1 MNDEKEKFRASL
13 KVIQGGNGK
22 NTSIDI
28 PLEDNKEKDELEKEK
43 KLLKIAYRYNGR
55 CDSFVDVE
63 TVRRLREASEKFK
76 KSYEAYLIAK
86 NNLKKAKMEIS
97 PKEEYKIHPLY
108 EEEEFSKVRFE
119 LDAERFQKILESY
132 NKQVNENK
140 PLDMPRFVNEGKK
153 HLRESTEPEIKAPRK
168 GAQHKNYKVQK
179 KKHEKLKKIAKRVAA
194 ITGVLTLTA
203 GVATY
208 TYSEINRH
216 IDKPIDMQVAQE
228 EGKTIEQMGISEETA
243 QKLFELNDE
252 IKADFSQISMGE
264 VMKMAKDNYQVSY
277 EVLQEKLS
285 NPLKTNEEDIT
296 FDIQQNDGPN
306 DKTYYIKLKGNQEKY
321 KYNNFLDLGFNSN
334 MPKEIADYIEVI
346 KENQDLL
353 KELDEGKCTKEEAIN
368 KIGGS
373 IDNTSRLV
381 GGQDFY
387 LVDGK
392 IEVDVTRNS
401 DIKKQREQKQ
411 NQIQE
416 SKNVSTKD
424 LTDEER

>member
-1 MNDEKEKFRASL
+1 
-13 KVIQGGNGK
+13 
-22 NTSIDI
+22 
-28 PLEDNKEKDELEKEK
+28 
-43 KLLKIAYRYNGR
+43 
-55 CDSFVDVE
+55 
-63 TVRRLREASEKFK
+63 
-76 KSYEAYLIAK
+76 
-86 NNLKKAKMEIS
+86 
-97 PKEEYKIHPLY
+97 
-108 EEEEFSKVRFE
+108 
-119 LDAERFQKILESY
+119 
-132 NKQVNENK
+132 
-140 PLDMPRFVNEGKK
+140 
-153 HLRESTEPEIKAPRK
+153 
-168 GAQHKNYKVQK
+168 
-179 KKHEKLKKIAKRVAA
+179 
-194 ITGVLTLTA
+194 
-203 GVATY
+203 
-208 TYSEINRH
+208 
-216 IDKPIDMQVAQE
+216 MQVAQE

-264 VMKMAKDNYQVSY
+264 VMKMAKVNYQVSY

-285 NPLKTNEEDIT
+285 DPLKTNEEDIT

-306 DKTYYIKLKGNQEKY
+306 DKTYYIKLKENQEKY
-321 KYNNFLDLGFNSN
+321 KYDNFLGLGFNSN

-346 KENQDLL
+346 KENQDIL
-353 KELDEGKCTKEEAIN
+353 KELDEGTCTKEEAIN
-368 KIGGS
+368 KIEDS

>member
-1 MNDEKEKFRASL
+1 M
-13 KVIQGGNGK
+13 
-22 NTSIDI
+22 
-28 PLEDNKEKDELEKEK
+28 
-43 KLLKIAYRYNGR
+43 
-55 CDSFVDVE
+55 
-63 TVRRLREASEKFK
+63 REASEKFK

-140 PLDMPRFVNEGKK
+140 PLDMPRFVNEGQK
-153 HLRESTEPEIKAPRK
+153 HLLESTEPEIKAPRK
-168 GAQHKNYKVQK
+168 GAQHKNYKVKK

-208 TYSEINRH
+208 AYSEINRH

-285 NPLKTNEEDIT
+285 DPLKTNEEDIT

-392 IEVDVTRNS
+392 TKPNTR
-401 DIKKQREQKQ
+401 IKKCKYKRF
-411 NQIQE
+411 N
-416 SKNVSTKD
+416 
-424 LTDEER
+424 R

>member
-1 MNDEKEKFRASL
+1 
-13 KVIQGGNGK
+13 
-22 NTSIDI
+22 
-28 PLEDNKEKDELEKEK
+28 
-43 KLLKIAYRYNGR
+43 
-55 CDSFVDVE
+55 
-63 TVRRLREASEKFK
+63 
-76 KSYEAYLIAK
+76 
-86 NNLKKAKMEIS
+86 
-97 PKEEYKIHPLY
+97 
-108 EEEEFSKVRFE
+108 
-119 LDAERFQKILESY
+119 
-132 NKQVNENK
+132 
-140 PLDMPRFVNEGKK
+140 
-153 HLRESTEPEIKAPRK
+153 
-168 GAQHKNYKVQK
+168 
-179 KKHEKLKKIAKRVAA
+179 
-194 ITGVLTLTA
+194 
-203 GVATY
+203 
-208 TYSEINRH
+208 
-216 IDKPIDMQVAQE
+216 
-228 EGKTIEQMGISEETA
+228 
-243 QKLFELNDE
+243 
-252 IKADFSQISMGE
+252 
-264 VMKMAKDNYQVSY
+264 MKMAKDNYQVSY

-285 NPLKTNEEDIT
+285 DPLKTNEEDIT

-306 DKTYYIKLKGNQEKY
+306 DKTYYIKLKENQEKY
-321 KYNNFLDLGFNSN
+321 RYDNFLDLGFNSN

-368 KIGGS
+368 KIEGS

>member
-1 MNDEKEKFRASL
+1 MNDEEEKFRASL

-43 KLLKIAYRYNGR
+43 KLLKIAYRYSGR
-55 CDSFVDVE
+55 SDSFVDAE
-63 TVRRLREASEKFK
+63 TVRMFREASEKLK
-76 KSYEAYLIAK
+76 GSYEAYLIAK
-86 NNLKKAKMEIS
+86 NNLKKAKMEII
-97 PKEEYKIHPLY
+97 PKEEYKIHSLY
-108 EEEEFSKVRFE
+108 EEEGLSKARFE
-119 LDAERFQKILESY
+119 SDAERFQKILKSY
-132 NKQVNENK
+132 NKQVNESK
-140 PLDMPRFVNEGKK
+140 V

-179 KKHEKLKKIAKRVAA
+179 KQHEKLKKIAKRVAA

-208 TYSEINRH
+208 AYSEISRH
-216 IDKPIDMQVAQE
+216 IDKPIDMQVAQK

-252 IKADFSQISMGE
+252 IKTDSFQISMGE
-264 VMKMAKDNYQVSY
+264 VMEIAKDNYQVSY
-277 EVLQEKLS
+277 DVLQEKLS
-285 NPLKTNEEDIT
+285 NPLQANEEDIII
-296 FDIQQNDGPN
+296 DIQQNDGPN
-306 DKTYYIKLKGNQEKY
+306 DKTYYIKLKGSQEKY
-321 KYNNFLDLGFNSN
+321 KYDNFPGAGFNN
-334 MPKEIADYIEVI
+334 TMPREIADYMEVI
-346 KENQDLL
+346 KGNQDLL
-353 KELDEGKCTKEEAIN
+353 KELDEGNCTKEKALS
-368 KIGGS
+368 KIEDS

-392 IEVDVTRNS
+392 IEVYVTRNS

>member
-1 MNDEKEKFRASL
+1 M
-13 KVIQGGNGK
+13 
-22 NTSIDI
+22 
-28 PLEDNKEKDELEKEK
+28 
-43 KLLKIAYRYNGR
+43 
-55 CDSFVDVE
+55 
-63 TVRRLREASEKFK
+63 
-76 KSYEAYLIAK
+76 
-86 NNLKKAKMEIS
+86 
-97 PKEEYKIHPLY
+97 
-108 EEEEFSKVRFE
+108 
-119 LDAERFQKILESY
+119 
-132 NKQVNENK
+132 
-140 PLDMPRFVNEGKK
+140 
-153 HLRESTEPEIKAPRK
+153 
-168 GAQHKNYKVQK
+168 
-179 KKHEKLKKIAKRVAA
+179 
-194 ITGVLTLTA
+194 LTLTA

-208 TYSEINRH
+208 AYSEINRH

-285 NPLKTNEEDIT
+285 DPLKTNEEDIT

-306 DKTYYIKLKGNQEKY
+306 DKTYYIKLKENQEKY
-321 KYNNFLDLGFNSN
+321 RYDNFLDLGFNSN

-353 KELDEGKCTKEEAIN
+353 KKLDEGKCTKEEAIN

-373 IDNTSRLV
+373 IDNISRLV

>member
-1 MNDEKEKFRASL
+1 M
-13 KVIQGGNGK
+13 
-22 NTSIDI
+22 
-28 PLEDNKEKDELEKEK
+28 
-43 KLLKIAYRYNGR
+43 
-55 CDSFVDVE
+55 
-63 TVRRLREASEKFK
+63 
-76 KSYEAYLIAK
+76 
-86 NNLKKAKMEIS
+86 
-97 PKEEYKIHPLY
+97 
-108 EEEEFSKVRFE
+108 RFE

-208 TYSEINRH
+208 AYSEINRH

-285 NPLKTNEEDIT
+285 DPLKTNEEDIT

-306 DKTYYIKLKGNQEKY
+306 DKTYYIKLKENQEKY
-321 KYNNFLDLGFNSN
+321 RYDNFLDLGFNSN

-353 KELDEGKCTKEEAIN
+353 KKLDEGKCTKEEAIN

-373 IDNTSRLV
+373 IDNISRLV

>member
-1 MNDEKEKFRASL
+1 
-13 KVIQGGNGK
+13 
-22 NTSIDI
+22 
-28 PLEDNKEKDELEKEK
+28 
-43 KLLKIAYRYNGR
+43 
-55 CDSFVDVE
+55 
-63 TVRRLREASEKFK
+63 
-76 KSYEAYLIAK
+76 
-86 NNLKKAKMEIS
+86 
-97 PKEEYKIHPLY
+97 
-108 EEEEFSKVRFE
+108 
-119 LDAERFQKILESY
+119 
-132 NKQVNENK
+132 
-140 PLDMPRFVNEGKK
+140 
-153 HLRESTEPEIKAPRK
+153 
-168 GAQHKNYKVQK
+168 
-179 KKHEKLKKIAKRVAA
+179 
-194 ITGVLTLTA
+194 
-203 GVATY
+203 
-208 TYSEINRH
+208 
-216 IDKPIDMQVAQE
+216 
-228 EGKTIEQMGISEETA
+228 
-243 QKLFELNDE
+243 
-252 IKADFSQISMGE
+252 
-264 VMKMAKDNYQVSY
+264 MKMAKDNYQVSY

-285 NPLKTNEEDIT
+285 APLKTNEEDIT

-306 DKTYYIKLKGNQEKY
+306 DKTYYIKLKENQEKY
-321 KYNNFLDLGFNSN
+321 RYDNFLDLGFNSN

-353 KELDEGKCTKEEAIN
+353 KKLDEGKCTKEEAIN

>member
-208 TYSEINRH
+208 AYSEINRH

-228 EGKTIEQMGISEETA
+228 EGKTIEQMGI
-243 QKLFELNDE
+243 N
-252 IKADFSQISMGE
+252 
-264 VMKMAKDNYQVSY
+264 
-277 EVLQEKLS
+277 
-285 NPLKTNEEDIT
+285 
-296 FDIQQNDGPN
+296 
-306 DKTYYIKLKGNQEKY
+306 
-321 KYNNFLDLGFNSN
+321 
-334 MPKEIADYIEVI
+334 
-346 KENQDLL
+346 
-353 KELDEGKCTKEEAIN
+353 
-368 KIGGS
+368 
-373 IDNTSRLV
+373 
-381 GGQDFY
+381 
-387 LVDGK
+387 
-392 IEVDVTRNS
+392 
-401 DIKKQREQKQ
+401 
-411 NQIQE
+411 
-416 SKNVSTKD
+416 STK
-424 LTDEER
+424 TI